1 MKPFSG
7 KTALVT
13 GGARRIGAAFSRR
26 LAQEGANVV
35 VHCNK
40 SLAEAQSLAAELEKD
55 GARCFAVK
63 CDLSLAGG
71 GERLFG
77 DVLSL
82 TGGELD
88 IVVNSASSYEP
99 SSYETITPQDIER
112 QMRVHLSSPLELLRG
127 LYLIGDGKARS
138 AVNILDA
145 RIRTA
150 DPCHAAYLLSKQ
162 ALSSLTSS
170 LALSFA
176 PRLRINA
183 IAPGAVLAQDGEE
196 AGNFERLKQFNP
208 MHALG
213 SPEGLCDALVFL
225 LKSDF
230 VLGQTIYYDG
240 GYHLKA
246 TPAGEG

>member
-1 MKPFSG
+1 MRPFSG

-26 LAQEGANVV
+26 LAREGANVV
-35 VHCNK
+35 LHCNK
-40 SLAEAQSLAAELEKD
+40 SLAEAVGLACELEKN
-55 GARCFAVK
+55 GAKCFVAQG
-63 CDLSLAGG
+63 DLSLPGG
-71 GERLFG
+71 GERLFAEAM
-77 DVLSL
+77 SL

-99 SSYETITPQDIER
+99 SSYETVTPQDIER
-112 QMRVHLSSPLELLRG
+112 QMRTHLSAPLELLRG
-127 LYLIGDGKARS
+127 LYRIGDGKARS
-138 AVNILDA
+138 AVNILDS

-150 DPCHAAYLLSKQ
+150 DPSHAAYLLSKQ

-170 LALSFA
+170 LALCFA
-176 PRLRINA
+176 PQLRINA

-196 AGNFERLKQFNP
+196 AGFERLKQFNP

-213 SPEGLCDALVFL
+213 TLEGLCDALVFL

-246 TPAGEG
+246 TPAEDA